1 MNYYVYIL
9 SNNTNT
15 TIYTGVTGNLARRVY
30 QHRQNAD
37 PNSFTAKHKVHKLVY
52 YEYTGDVRVALEREK
67 QIKSWSRAKK
77 NKLINNKNPQWCDL
91 YESILLYENTDC
103 HASVRTGSQ

>member
-15 TIYTGVTGNLARRVY
+15 TIYTGVTNNLIRRVY
-30 QHRQNAD
+30 EHRSNAD
-37 PNSFTAKHKVHKLVY
+37 PHCFTAKHNVHKLVY
-52 YEYTGDVRVALEREK
+52 FEYTGDVRVALEREK

-77 NKLINNKNPQWCDL
+77 NKLVNGKNPQWQDL
-91 YESILLYENTDC
+91 YETLL
-103 HASVRTGSQ
+103 